1 MTCQIWRPIMP
12 EHSDSQRSD
21 GELLKGQGQDPV
33 GEGSSTIGPVAK
45 VIMDALP
52 IGVIVLDR
60 DATVLGAN
68 SCAHTMVDPDGLAGD
83 DRGHGTGLLLP
94 ADLREQL
101 KTVIDSGNGR
111 ILEGSAAFKGAA
123 ERFRLSGL
131 PVDDPQASI
140 ACVLTIE
147 DRSDVAEMQKHVA
160 DADRLA
166 ALGNLASKVAHELN
180 NPLDG
185 ILRYVNLA
193 MRTVEEHGLEK
204 PCEYLE
210 QCRRGLMRMV
220 QIVSELLE
228 FSRRTYASLETAS
241 VEKVIEEALR
251 AMESRA
257 EAQGVKLT
265 RDFGEVP
272 AQVRSRNLFQ
282 VFCNI
287 AKNALDVMPNGG
299 ELNVSTGLTSGM
311 VAVRFRD
318 TGCGFDHVN
327 AESMFEPFYTTK
339 REGRGTGLGLAI
351 CKDIVERQDGRITAE
366 NAPDGGSIFTV
377 WLPDRSDLKSRL

>member
-1 MTCQIWRPIMP
+1 MP

-21 GELLKGQGQDPV
+21 AEFLKGQGEDSV
-33 GEGSSTIGPVAK
+33 GESSSTIGPVAK
-45 VIMDALP
+45 AITDALP

-60 DATVLGAN
+60 NATVLGAN
-68 SCAHTMVDPDGLAGD
+68 SCAYTMVDPDGLAGD
-83 DRGHGTGLLLP
+83 DRGNGTGLLLP
-94 ADLREQL
+94 EDLREQL
-101 KTVIDSGNGR
+101 KTVIDSGNSR
-111 ILEGSAAFKGAA
+111 ILEGSGAFKCAA
-123 ERFRLSGL
+123 EQFRLSGL

-147 DRSDVAEMQKHVA
+147 DRSDVAEMQKQVA

-204 PCEYLE
+204 PCEYLD

-241 VEKVIEEALR
+241 VEKVIDEALR

-299 ELNVSTGLTSGM
+299 ELKVSTGLTSGM

-318 TGCGFDHVN
+318 TGSGFDHVN

-351 CKDIVERQDGRITAE
+351 CKDIVERQNGRITAE